1 MRQGKS
7 PTEAATLA
15 LTRIAKYY
23 PKFSGGLV
31 VVNKDGEFGKFC
43 CFLLLN
49 LISKFWTM
57 KPITFPENTFLI
69 VFPVF

>member
-23 PKFSGGLV
+23 PKYSGGLV

-49 LISKFWTM
+49 LISKF
-57 KPITFPENTFLI
+57 
-69 VFPVF
+69 